1 MTGNAVLRIT
11 AGSGL
16 AAGVIVA
23 VGGLVG
29 PGDPPGFDA
38 LPEQVVRWTL
48 DDRRRLLVSS
58 AVIAVGLALLIAFY
72 AGLRAMVGPAEGPPA
87 LRATVGYGRFLIVIA
102 LALVGVA
109 LAQVQ
114 AFAALDGSPDTVRTL
129 HEARVVVVN
138 LSAAP
143 TIVSAAAL
151 AVVMVRTGFPAR
163 WLGWGS
169 AVVALAHVPGIFAL
183 SRTGALSP
191 TGGLAQLGPIV
202 FLAWV
207 LCVSVALL
215 VTRPTAA

>member
-72 AGLRAMVGPAEGPPA
+72 AGLRAMVGRAEGPPA
-87 LRATVGYGRFLIVIA
+87 LLATVGYGSFLIVIA
-102 LALVGVA
+102 LALVG
-109 LAQVQ
+109 
-114 AFAALDGSPDTVRTL
+114 
-129 HEARVVVVN
+129 
-138 LSAAP
+138 
-143 TIVSAAAL
+143 
-151 AVVMVRTGFPAR
+151 
-163 WLGWGS
+163 
-169 AVVALAHVPGIFAL
+169 
-183 SRTGALSP
+183 SRSRRCRRLPRS
-191 TGGLAQLGPIV
+191 
-202 FLAWV
+202 
-207 LCVSVALL
+207 
-215 VTRPTAA
+215 TAARTPCAPSTRRASWW